1 MKNRNYDDPSQTGVG
16 PSQSG
21 VGPSQTGVELSQRGV
36 GPSQTG
42 VDPSQT
48 VGIKTIIAAAFVLVF
63 IGFAITTGLGITG
76 ESAAQNFWREGAGPP
91 GSSYS
96 VKGLPSF
103 APLAK
108 VLMPSV
114 VNISTTQIV
123 KSRPG
128 RRRPMP
134 KGFKSPFEEFF
145 NDDLF
150 RPFNGPQRERERH
163 NLGSGFIINKEG
175 YILTNNHVVENATEI
190 IVTFFKD
197 RKKEY
202 KAEIIGRDSNLDIA
216 LIKIE
221 AGEALPVAAL
231 GDSDKMEIGQ
241 WVMAIGNPFGLGGTV
256 TAGILSQKG
265 RVIGAGP
272 YDNFLQ
278 TDASINPGNSGGPLF
293 NLAGEVVGVNTA
305 IIAGGQGIG
314 FAIPINMVK
323 EVVLQL
329 KDKGKVTR
337 GWIGVTIQ
345 EITPEIA
352 KSFALKDSAGAL
364 VSSVM
369 PGDPAEEAGIKAGDI
384 IKEFGGKEV
393 KSSRDLPRV
402 VAATIP
408 GQKIKVVV
416 LRDGRRKTLY
426 IKVGTKA
433 DKDEDQASVS
443 DKKDSSA
450 GKLGVVVK
458 KVTPQIARRFGLKD
472 QSGVFIAS
480 VEDGSIAAR
489 GGLHRGDIVKEV
501 NRKKTDSVKAFDLE
515 LGKALK
521 KDVLLL
527 LIRRGG
533 GVLYLA
539 IDISKDK

>member
-1 MKNRNYDDPSQTGVG
+1 MKKQNCSDPSQTGCE
-16 PSQSG
+16 SSR
-21 VGPSQTGVELSQRGV
+21 TGRDL
-36 GPSQTG
+36 
-42 VDPSQT
+42 SQT
-48 VGIKTIIAAAFVLVF
+48 VGIKTIVVAALVLVF

-76 ESAAQNFWREGAGPP
+76 ESVAQSFWKEGTARRVDSPR
-91 GSSYS
+91 SSYS

-108 VLMPSV
+108 ELRPSV
-114 VNISTTQIV
+114 VNISTTQII
-123 KSRPG
+123 KSRSNY
-128 RRRPMP
+128 RSQMP
-134 KGFKSPFEEFF
+134 KGFKSPFDDFF

-150 RPFNGPQRERERH
+150 KSFNGPQRETERH

-197 RKKEY
+197 KKKEY
-202 KAEIIGRDSNLDIA
+202 KAEVIGRDSNLDIA

-221 AGEALPVAAL
+221 AGEALPVAVL
-231 GDSDKMEIGQ
+231 GDSDKMEVGQ

-256 TAGILSQKG
+256 TVGILSQKG

-323 EVVLQL
+323 EIVLQL

-352 KSFALKDSAGAL
+352 RSFVLKDSSGAL

-369 PGDPAEEAGIKAGDI
+369 PGDPAEKAGIKAGDI
-384 IKEFGGKEV
+384 IKEFGNKEV
-393 KSSRDLPRV
+393 KSSRDLPMA
-402 VAATIP
+402 VAATTP
-408 GQKIKVVV
+408 GKKTKVVV
-416 LRDGRRKTLY
+416 LRDGRKKTLF

-433 DKDEDQASVS
+433 SKDEVQASAEG
-443 DKKDSSA
+443 KKDSSA
-450 GKLGVVVK
+450 SKLGVVVK
-458 KVTPQIARRFGLKD
+458 KITPQVAQRFGFKD
-472 QSGVFIAS
+472 KSGVLIVS

-489 GGLHRGDIVKEV
+489 GGLRRGDIVKEV
-501 NRKKTDSVKAFDLE
+501 NRRATESVEAFNRE

-521 KDVLLL
+521 KDILLL
-527 LIRRGG
+527 LIKRGR